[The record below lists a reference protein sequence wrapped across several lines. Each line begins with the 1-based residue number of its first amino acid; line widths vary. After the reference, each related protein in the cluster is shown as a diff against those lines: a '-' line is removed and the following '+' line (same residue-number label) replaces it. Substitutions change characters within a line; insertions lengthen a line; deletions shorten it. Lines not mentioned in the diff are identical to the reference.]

1 MSVRG
6 TVVLSSGFKMLN
18 GSLVVDCGVCGV
30 VSVDVF
36 VMATVL
42 RSELNESVVDC
53 VVVSVDVFVRG
64 TVVLSS
70 ELNATVVDCVVV
82 SVDVFVR
89 GTVMLNMS

>member
-1 MSVRG
+1 M
-6 TVVLSSGFKMLN
+6 
-18 GSLVVDCGVCGV
+18 
-30 VSVDVF
+30 SVDVF
-36 VMATVL
+36 A
-42 RSELNESVVDC
+42 
-53 VVVSVDVFVRG
+53 RG